1 MGQSPQY
8 PYIINDSMRIAKTH
22 MQYYQLALEQDKD
35 SDGENDIVVWYCL
48 GSRKAEN
55 EIRRLITMRIVI
67 MMSVIITIFTVKEM

>member
-1 MGQSPQY
+1 
-8 PYIINDSMRIAKTH
+8 MRIAKTH

-55 EIRRLITMRIVI
+55 ENQKVDYYANSYNDVRNNYY
-67 MMSVIITIFTVKEM
+67 FTVKEM